1 MVIYGYYII
10 ITNLTVRNH
19 FMKAS
24 HCLFEDSGVGFALI
38 TSSLKLILKVKV
50 DSIQIML
57 LSKLNLFPDPE
68 FSECYIEQLFFWI
81 VCNEDNCVFVLS
93 K

>member
-1 MVIYGYYII
+1 
-10 ITNLTVRNH
+10 
-19 FMKAS
+19 MKAS

-38 TSSLKLILKVKV
+38 TPSLKLILKVKV

-57 LSKLNLFPDPE
+57 LSKLNLFLDPE
-68 FSECYIEQLFFWI
+68 FSECCIEQLFFWI